1 LQKQFDVFL
10 LFMLQKSNK
19 NNNNIRPFLKWAGN
33 KYRIIDRIKKEL
45 PKGKRLIEPFAGSAA
60 VFLNTD
66 YEHYIINDNNPDLIH
81 LYNILKKEGSSF
93 IKKCRYYFSPRFNN
107 EEQYYKIRQKFNKT
121 SDISKRAVLF
131 VYLNR
136 HGYNGLCRYNLKGGY
151 NVPFGRYKSPYF
163 PEKEM
168 LAFHAKAKKAK
179 FVLSSFESIIQ
190 SAKNGDVIYCDPP
203 YVPLSPSAN
212 FTSYS
217 TGGFNMDK
225 QQQLADLANETAKK
239 GISILISNHNT
250 EFTRKAYAQA
260 QIKNFHVQRF
270 ISCNG
275 KKRGTA
281 GELLALFK

>member
-1 LQKQFDVFL
+1 MAVKS
-10 LFMLQKSNK
+10 KSNNSK
-19 NNNNIRPFLKWAGN
+19 NTTVNTRPFLKWAGN
-33 KYRIIDRIKKEL
+33 KYRIIDRVRAAL
-45 PKGKRLIEPFAGSAA
+45 PAGKCLIEPFAGSGA

-81 LYNILKKEGSSF
+81 LYNILKKEGAAF
-93 IKKCRYYFSPRFNN
+93 IKKCRYYFTPRFNN
-107 EEQYYKIRQKFNKT
+107 EEQYYKLRKKFNET
-121 SDISKRAVLF
+121 SDTYKRAILF

-136 HGYNGLCRYNLKGGY
+136 HGYNGLCRYNLNGGY

-168 LAFHAKAKKAK
+168 LVFHKKAK
-179 FVLSSFESIIQ
+179 NAEFVLSGFEQIIQ
-190 SAKNGDVIYCDPP
+190 SAKKGDVVYCDPP

-217 TGGFNMDK
+217 AGGFNMK
-225 QQQLADLANETAKK
+225 EQQQLADLANEISVK
-239 GISILISNHNT
+239 GIPVLISNHNT
-250 EFTRKAYAQA
+250 SFTRKAYDKANK
-260 QIKNFHVQRF
+260 ITKFHVQRF

-281 GELLALFK
+281 GELLALFE

>member
-1 LQKQFDVFL
+1 MVVKS
-10 LFMLQKSNK
+10 KSN
-19 NNNNIRPFLKWAGN
+19 NTTVNTRPFLKWAGN
-33 KYRIIDRIKKEL
+33 KYRIIDRVRAVL
-45 PKGKRLIEPFAGSAA
+45 PAGKCLIEPFAGSAA

-81 LYNILKKEGSSF
+81 LYNILKKEGVAF
-93 IKKCRYYFSPRFNN
+93 IKKCRYYFTPRFNN
-107 EEQYYKIRQKFNKT
+107 EEQYYKLRKKFNET
-121 SDISKRAVLF
+121 SDTYKRAVLF

-136 HGYNGLCRYNLKGGY
+136 HGYNGLCRYNRKGGY

-168 LAFHAKAKKAK
+168 FAFHKKAK
-179 FVLSSFESIIQ
+179 NAEFVLSGFEQIIQ
-190 SAKNGDVIYCDPP
+190 SAKKGDVVYCDPP

-217 TGGFNMDK
+217 SGGFNMEE
-225 QQQLADLANETAKK
+225 QQQLADLANEISVK
-239 GISILISNHNT
+239 GIPVLISNHNT
-250 EFTRKAYAQA
+250 SFTRKAYDKANK
-260 QIKNFHVQRF
+260 ITKFHVQRF

-281 GELLALFK
+281 GELLALFE

>member
-1 LQKQFDVFL
+1 MAV
-10 LFMLQKSNK
+10 KSEINTNK
-19 NNNNIRPFLKWAGN
+19 TNNNIRPFLKWAGN
-33 KYRIIDRIKKEL
+33 KYRIIDRVRKAL
-45 PKGKRLIEPFAGSAA
+45 PKGKCLIEPFAGSGA

-81 LYNILKKEGSSF
+81 LYNILKKDGAAF
-93 IKKCRYYFSPRFNN
+93 IKKCRYYFAPRFNN
-107 EEQYYKIRQKFNKT
+107 EEHYYKLRQKFNET
-121 SDISKRAVLF
+121 TDPYKRAVLF

-168 LAFHAKAKKAK
+168 LIFHEKAQNAD
-179 FVLSSFESIIQ
+179 FVISGFESVIQ
-190 SAKNGDVIYCDPP
+190 SAKIGDVIYCDPP
-203 YVPLSPSAN
+203 YVPLSASAN

-217 TGGFNMDK
+217 TGGFNMK
-225 QQQLADLANETAKK
+225 EQQQLADLANETSKR
-239 GISILISNHNT
+239 GIPILISNHNT
-250 EFTRKAYAQA
+250 SFTRKAYDNAN
-260 QIKNFHVQRF
+260 KVTKFHVQRF

-281 GELLALFK
+281 GELLALFD

>member
-1 LQKQFDVFL
+1 
-10 LFMLQKSNK
+10 MAAKSK
-19 NNNNIRPFLKWAGN
+19 NNNKKTINNIRPFLKWAGN
-33 KYRIIDRIKKEL
+33 KYRIIDRVREAL
-45 PKGKRLIEPFAGSAA
+45 PEGKRLIEPFAGSAA
-60 VFLNTD
+60 VFLNTE
-66 YEHYIINDNNPDLIH
+66 YEQYIINDNNPDLIH
-81 LYNILKKEGSSF
+81 LYNILKKDGTTF

-107 EEQYYKIRQKFNKT
+107 EDQYYKLREKFNN
-121 SDISKRAVLF
+121 SNDVYQRAILF

-168 LAFHAKAKKAK
+168 LIFHEKSVNAE
-179 FVLSSFESIIQ
+179 FVLSSFEQIIQ
-190 SAKNGDVIYCDPP
+190 SAKKGDVIYCDPP

-217 TGGFNMDK
+217 SGGFNIEK
-225 QQQLADLANETAKK
+225 QQQLADLANEISVK
-239 GISILISNHNT
+239 GIPMLISNHNT
-250 EFTRKAYAQA
+250 SFTRKAYNKAE
-260 QIKNFHVQRF
+260 ITKFHVQRF

-281 GELLALFK
+281 GELLALFDIK

>member
-1 LQKQFDVFL
+1 MPKII
-10 LFMLQKSNK
+10 KSNK
-19 NNNNIRPFLKWAGN
+19 KPITQTIRPFLKWAGN
-33 KYRIIDRIKKEL
+33 KFRIVDRVKKEL
-45 PKGKRLIEPFAGSAA
+45 PAGKRLIEPFAGSAA
-60 VFLNTD
+60 IFLNTD

-81 LYNILKKEGSSF
+81 LYTILKKEGSTF
-93 IKKCRYYFSPRFNN
+93 IKKCRFYFSPRFNN
-107 EEQYYKIRQKFNKT
+107 EEQYYKLRQKFNATK
-121 SDISKRAVLF
+121 DINKRAVLF

-151 NVPFGRYKSPYF
+151 NVPFGRYKAPYF

-168 LAFHAKAKKAK
+168 LAFHHKAQKAD

-190 SAKNGDVIYCDPP
+190 SARPGDVIYCDPP

-217 TGGFNMDK
+217 SGGFNMQK
-225 QQQLADLANETAKK
+225 QQQLADLANEVSDK
-239 GISILISNHNT
+239 GIPVLISNHNT
-250 EFTRKAYAQA
+250 KFTLQAYKKANK
-260 QIKNFHVQRF
+260 IKRFHVQRF

-281 GELLALFK
+281 GELLALFN

>member
-1 LQKQFDVFL
+1 MVVKEKDTLYT
-10 LFMLQKSNK
+10 
-19 NNNNIRPFLKWAGN
+19 RPFLKWAGN
-33 KYRIIDRIKKEL
+33 KYRIIDRIKKSL

-66 YEHYIINDNNPDLIH
+66 YDQYIINDNNPDLIH
-81 LYNILKKEGSSF
+81 LFNLLKQDGAAF
-93 IKKCRYYFSPRFNN
+93 IKKCRYYFTPRFNN
-107 EEQYYKIRQKFNKT
+107 EEQYYTLRKKFNNTKDT
-121 SDISKRAVLF
+121 YKRAILF

-168 LAFHAKAKKAK
+168 LIFHQKAQKAH
-179 FVLSSFESIIQ
+179 FVLSSFEEVIQ
-190 SAKNGDVIYCDPP
+190 LAEKGDVIYCDPP
-203 YVPLSPSAN
+203 YVPLSSSAN

-217 TGGFNMDK
+217 AGGFNMEK
-225 QQQLADLANETAKK
+225 QQQLADIASEVANK
-239 GISILISNHNT
+239 GIPILISNHNT
-250 EFTRKAYAQA
+250 GFTRKAYDKANT
-260 QIKNFHVQRF
+260 IKKFHVQRF

-281 GELLALFK
+281 GELLALFE

>member
-1 LQKQFDVFL
+1 MTV
-10 LFMLQKSNK
+10 KSK
-19 NNNNIRPFLKWAGN
+19 DNNINTTNNIRPFLKWAGN
-33 KYRIIDRIKKEL
+33 KYRIIDHVRKAL
-45 PKGKRLIEPFAGSAA
+45 PEGKRLIEPFAGSAA

-81 LYNILKKEGSSF
+81 LYNILKKEGASF
-93 IKKCRYYFSPRFNN
+93 IKKCRYYFTPRFND
-107 EEQYYKIRQKFNKT
+107 EEQYYKLRHKFNDSKDT
-121 SDISKRAVLF
+121 YKRAILF

-168 LAFHAKAKKAK
+168 LAFHKKAK
-179 FVLSSFESIIQ
+179 NAEFVLSSFEQVIQ
-190 SAKNGDVIYCDPP
+190 TAIKGDVIYCDPP

-217 TGGFNMDK
+217 SGGFNVDK
-225 QQQLADLANETAKK
+225 QQQLADLANEISVK
-239 GISILISNHNT
+239 GIPILISNHNT
-250 EFTRKAYAQA
+250 SFTRKAYEKADK
-260 QIKNFHVQRF
+260 ITKFHVQRF

-281 GELLALFK
+281 GELIALFK